1 MGRALLDEPRS
12 LQPGRGRPREGP
24 RDAAID
30 EDVNKEK
37 EESLWKKYSSGSGK
51 RPSRRAGGPGGFY
64 SLTSTFKTHTSNT
77 SYSYYLYSHT
87 QMEVAPLTSI
97 VYSLQWLPAIIVIKR
112 VFMVD
117 RRPPPLPFQEPQEF
131 YLR

>member
-37 EESLWKKYSSGSGK
+37 EELLWKKTLSGRKAALAKGG
-51 RPSRRAGGPGGFY
+51 RAGRI
-64 SLTSTFKTHTSNT
+64 L
-77 SYSYYLYSHT
+77 
-87 QMEVAPLTSI
+87 
-97 VYSLQWLPAIIVIKR
+97 LPY
-112 VFMVD
+112 FH
-117 RRPPPLPFQEPQEF
+117 F
-131 YLR
+131 